1 MKLALIIKNPQPTQE
16 MIDNFLERTNR
27 HIGLVAKNLGYFIE
41 YYENRE
47 EPEDKMMW
55 ALVKRRSTHDASKFQ
70 EPEYTPYLWITEFHR
85 CKQLNIPFSYP
96 PGIEITTK
104 IATEH
109 HVMHN
114 SHHPEFHG
122 DINTM
127 PLVDIIELVC
137 DWAGMAEELHQGT
150 SARPWA
156 EKTIGTKWHFDKLT
170 SNLIFKNIDLLD
182 HLKS

>member
-1 MKLALIIKNPQPTQE
+1 MVRTLI
-16 MIDNFLERTNR
+16 ERSR
-27 HIGLVAKNLGYFIE
+27 
-41 YYENRE
+41 
-47 EPEDKMMW
+47 
-55 ALVKRRSTHDASKFQ
+55 THDASKFQ
-70 EPEYTPYLWITEFHR
+70 EPEYTPYLWITESYR
-85 CKQLNIPFSYP
+85 CKRLNIPFKYP
-96 PGIEITTK
+96 QGIETETK

-114 SHHPEFHG
+114 SHHPEYHG

-127 PLVDIIELVC
+127 PLVDIIEMVC

-156 EKTIGTKWHFDKLT
+156 EKTIGTKWRFDKLT
-170 SNLIFKNIDLLD
+170 SDLIFKNIDLLD